1 MNSNIFLGGFE
12 QALRHRKTTMPRFGE
27 QNATLDLLKS
37 SLLVAFSGALRI
49 HLAFLLLH
57 IQSSL
62 LTCVAGGLVI
72 YTVYTLD
79 RALESA
85 EDSVNRQELNGSK
98 REVALAVSLLTFAIG
113 AFILAKE
120 GLCALAFLPFITG
133 YLYSKGVKIGKFSLK
148 LKGGLGVKNL
158 VVGLTWGTFIAGLAG
173 GSSFQSSAHT
183 LPVILVFAF
192 FGIKLFINSAIY
204 DFKDVRGDT
213 LAGIRTLPVALGEQN
228 TRNLLITLHLISHMV
243 LGVALIHGLIAFEPL
258 ILLYSFVCGLMCIE
272 NYTRNE
278 EKELP
283 SRKLERIFMVDG
295 ESSSIVGLRA
305 VAGAFLA

>member
-1 MNSNIFLGGFE
+1 MESNIFLGSFE
-12 QALRHRKTTMPRFGE
+12 RVLRHRKTTTPEYRE
-27 QNATLDLLKS
+27 QNATLELLKS

-62 LTCVAGGLVI
+62 LTCFAGGLVI

-85 EDSVNRQELNGSK
+85 EDSVNRKELNGSK
-98 REVALAVSLLTFAIG
+98 REVAIAVSVLAFAVG

-133 YLYSKGVKIGKFSLK
+133 YLYSKGIKISKFSLK

-158 VVGLTWGTFIAGLAG
+158 VVGLTWGIFIAGLAG
-173 GSSFQSSAHT
+173 GSSLQSSAHM

-204 DFKDVRGDT
+204 DFKDVKGDT

-228 TRNLLITLHLISHMV
+228 TRNLLLMLHMTSHMV
-243 LGVALIHGLIAFEPL
+243 LGVALIQGLIAFEPL
-258 ILLYSFVCGLMCIE
+258 ILLYSFVCGIMCIE
-272 NYTRNE
+272 NYTRTE
-278 EKELP
+278 EEELP
-283 SRKLERIFMVDG
+283 FRKLERTFMVDG
-295 ESSSIVGLRA
+295 ESTSILGLRA